1 MDEGSNRMADETA
14 RAAMTT
20 DVVRFL
26 RELFRLVRTDQ
37 SDFETAKALGAAAE
51 ENPEDALI
59 ALQWLT
65 EVRNVV
71 SPSYETDRA
80 RRVLTAAISRTP
92 PEPASSKDAV
102 LFEREQELARMP
114 QEQAFAELVSAVPE
128 LDLFGSRAKQLADAP
143 ASFGISLEANG
154 VNVPPDLLP
163 NTARLVGPGSNHP
176 DPLVKS
182 HVAASIV
189 SNYVVAVI
197 TGTTHLALWDESAPM
212 RAGSLT
218 GTLAE

>member
-1 MDEGSNRMADETA
+1 MADETV
-14 RAAMTT
+14 RAAATP
-20 DVVRFL
+20 DFVRFL
-26 RELFRLVRTDQ
+26 RELFRVVRSDPN
-37 SDFETAKALGAAAE
+37 DFEAAKALGATVEADW
-51 ENPEDALI
+51 EDALM
-59 ALQWLT
+59 ALKWLK
-65 EVRNVV
+65 EVRSVAG
-71 SPSYETDRA
+71 PSYETDRA
-80 RRVLTAAISRTP
+80 RRVLTAAIGRTP
-92 PEPASSKDAV
+92 PEPASSEDAL
-102 LFEREQELARMP
+102 LFEREQELARMS

-143 ASFGISLEANG
+143 ASFGISIESNR

-163 NTARLVGPGSNHP
+163 NTTRLVGPCSNHP

-182 HVAASIV
+182 PVAASVV

-197 TGTTHLALWDESAPM
+197 TGTTHLALWDPTAPM